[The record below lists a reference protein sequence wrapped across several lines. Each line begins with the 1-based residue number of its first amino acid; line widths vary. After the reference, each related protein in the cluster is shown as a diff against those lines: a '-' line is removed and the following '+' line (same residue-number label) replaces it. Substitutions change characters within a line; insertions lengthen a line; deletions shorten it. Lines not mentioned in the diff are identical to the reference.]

1 MPDSRIVTHE
11 RKFIRC
17 TVQKLLLKIAK
28 LRGTASFFA
37 HSDPSEI
44 THMKTPR
51 FFLSAAILALSTLVT
66 PARAVIDLDNDGVG
80 DVWRTKFSADA
91 LAAAADADGDGK
103 TNADEAKAGTDPF
116 SPTDIIK
123 VTDLSL
129 TGGNIQV
136 SWPSIIGKRYKVQSS
151 TDITNPSNWSDA
163 TGFLD
168 GSGGD
173 LQQSFP
179 AGGNVKFYRV
189 AVYEKDSDGDGVD
202 DWEEIQ
208 LGLDPESGYS
218 HGLSGQSDLAFV
230 TGALTAPSVVTIR
243 AAADEI
249 AENSLNP
256 GVISVVRTGGIKPIT
271 VNYTVGGGATAG
283 SDYTALT
290 GSVVLPMAATSA
302 TIIVTPTQDAAVES
316 PEAVIVTLSASPTYT
331 LGEPKTAAIIITDET
346 SANGTGLFARFYNEA
361 TNLNPDGGTAGVAPL
376 FTTPAVSRV
385 DATIDYDWPTATGSA
400 TVQGEGSPAVGV
412 NVDYFACR
420 WTGEVLPEFS
430 QIYTFSVEHNR
441 ATRLWVNGQL
451 LVNKWPNNG
460 ATDGNPSGTST
471 GTIPL
476 IAGVR
481 VPIVLEHF
489 ETTNTAECHLRWSSA
504 NQALQ
509 VIPASRMFPTV
520 APQITSPLEMY
531 TFVGGTPVNYQI
543 TASSSPTGFGAAN
556 LPPGLTVSALGL
568 ISGSPTQAG
577 EWNVVLT
584 ASNPNG
590 SGSAILKITVLQTSG
605 GVTREQWDGVT
616 GSSVASIPTGNGPT
630 STSLLTSL
638 QAPSNVADSYGARI
652 RGYITAAAT
661 GTYTFWLSGDDA
673 ARLYISDDE
682 EPVNAWL
689 RAELT
694 APSSVAPDWSTA
706 AKTEMLQMYAGRRYY
721 FEVLHKEDS
730 GSDNLAIGWAK
741 PGQPTTAPS
750 EVVPGYVLTQYIPAT
765 PLSGSSTLYTTAMGS
780 QGGAV
785 TGGFGSATL
794 LMSADKTTAKLF
806 FTYGNL
812 TTGVTAKHLHSSAD
826 GGQIVYDIDDF
837 SPGPDGSYTW
847 NITSVAGIT
856 DKDGD
861 NDSDAADVVK
871 LIENGDCYINIHTAN
886 YPNGEIRGNFRL
898 AAGSQTFTA
907 PPAPPSF
914 PDDHTDYAAASRFLS
929 QATFGASPA
938 NIAEVQ
944 ALGYEGWIDAQFAK
958 PITLAYPFVFEN
970 RARTDTEGPT
980 YGSSL
985 MTNSWWKNAVTA
997 EDQLR
1002 QRFTFALSEILVTS
1016 TADGSPLDDNAHA
1029 VSDYYDMLLAGHLD
1043 PADPNNQVNPVVNPV
1058 PKVLTGITGYG
1069 GSSTLNAGAF
1079 GNFRDILL
1087 SVTLHP
1093 AMGRYLDMVRNDKP
1107 NITTGQIPNENYAR
1121 EIKQLFSLGLNRLHP
1136 DGTLILDSKG
1146 LPIPTYDQDAII
1158 GFAHVFTGWD
1168 WWYADTTNPGGVRTS
1183 FGASTNYLE
1192 PMREVPVRHFTG
1204 QKRLLNNVVI
1214 PGLPTVGGLP
1224 LDPYATHSSTQY
1236 NDAAYRALPAQELLY
1251 SHDKIFNH
1259 PNVGPFICRQ
1269 LIQRLVTSTPSP
1281 GYVYR
1286 VVSKFNDNGSGVRG
1300 DMKAVVKAI
1309 LLDYE
1314 ARSVTARQA
1323 IGYGKQ
1329 REPIIRVTNIARA
1342 FPPQFSL
1349 NGTWQ
1354 QDGGGITIN
1363 TTAPHGITSGQTFA
1377 LTFGD
1382 STPAG
1387 TTPLALSGTYTTSTL
1402 GGTFTQTATS
1412 FAVRAKDAH
1421 RGTYAKT
1428 AGGLTVTVTS
1438 GANHGLATGTR
1449 AYVRFRDGALTT
1461 FSGLYPITVT
1471 SATVIT
1477 LDLPAGNEALATT
1490 GTPACDISVM
1500 TGSYSLPKPTAPA
1513 TTGTCTI
1520 TCNSEHGLT
1529 VGANVYFDFKL
1540 DTSNFSP
1547 VDDLLQVASV
1557 IDKYRFTVTA
1567 AYPVDG
1573 TGALVNGG
1581 TLSNQMVASAE
1592 TPVLDRGGH
1601 AAGYALAGGYGDFT
1615 VGNTDTSLG
1624 MTPMGSPT
1632 VFNFYLPDY
1641 QYPGEI
1647 AAAGLYT
1654 PEFQLTSD
1662 TTTIG
1667 QANYLYNG
1675 IFNPSYTTG
1684 ISSFNAG
1691 GADIAVDISPWMN
1704 IRPGSA
1710 TPWTDNDPANSAG
1723 DNLRNFIREMSK
1735 LLMAGQMS
1743 TAMEDEIY
1751 NYVTFRANPVSA
1763 PNTYTNISYT
1773 NGATT
1778 SYATATTTQL
1788 THRRDRA
1795 RSVIHLIVTS
1805 PQFTIQ
1811 K

>member
-1 MPDSRIVTHE
+1 MPDSRTVTHE
-11 RKFIRC
+11 KKFIHCR
-17 TVQKLLLKIAK
+17 VQKLLLRITKIRGQASK
-28 LRGTASFFA
+28 LA
-37 HSDPSEI
+37 HSDPSEF
-44 THMKTPR
+44 TQMKTPR
-51 FFLSAAILALSTLVT
+51 FFVSVAILALSSLIT
-66 PARAVIDLDNDGVG
+66 PARAVIDLDSDGVG
-80 DVWRTKFSADA
+80 DVWRMKFNGDA
-91 LAAAADADGDGK
+91 LAASADADGDGK

-129 TGGNIQV
+129 SGGNIQV

-151 TDITNPSNWSDA
+151 TDINNPSNWSDA
-163 TGFLD
+163 TSFLD

-179 AGGNVKFYRV
+179 ASGDTKFYRV
-189 AVYEKDSDGDGVD
+189 AVYDKDSDGDGVD

-218 HGLSGQSDLAFV
+218 HGLSGQADLAFV

-243 AAADEI
+243 AAADEL

-331 LGEPKTAAIIITDET
+331 LGEPKVAAIIITDET
-346 SANGTGLFARFYNEA
+346 SANGTGLFAQFWNEGPLSD
-361 TNLNPDGGTAGVAPL
+361 TVAPV
-376 FTTPAVSRV
+376 FPGTPPLTRV
-385 DATIDYDWPTATGSA
+385 DATVNFAWADGVSPS
-400 TVQGEGSPAVGV
+400 SPATTITH
-412 NVDYFACR
+412 NNFSSR

-430 QIYTFSVEHNR
+430 QIYTFYWSVNR
-441 ATRLWVNGQL
+441 GGRMWVNGKL
-451 LVNKWPNNG
+451 LANNWPPSPV
-460 ATDGNPSGTST
+460 ASAEYSGT
-471 GTIPL
+471 L
-476 IAGVR
+476 LLEAGKR
-481 VPIVLEHF
+481 YPIVIEQYD
-489 ETTNTAECHLRWSSA
+489 NSGTATAILSWSSA
-504 NQALQ
+504 NQAKQ

-543 TASSSPTGFGAAN
+543 TASANPTGFGAAN

-568 ISGSPTQAG
+568 ISGSPTQHG
-577 EWNVVLT
+577 EWNVVLS

-590 SGSAILKITVLQTSG
+590 SGSAILKMTVLQTSG
-605 GVTREQWDGVT
+605 GVTREQWDGIT
-616 GSSVASIPTGNGPT
+616 GSSVATIPTGNGPT

-638 QAPSNVADSYGARI
+638 QTPSDVADSYGARI

-661 GTYTFWLSGDDA
+661 GTYTFWLAGDDA

-721 FEVLHKEDS
+721 FEVLHKEDG
-730 GSDNLAIGWAK
+730 GSDNLAIGWSK

-750 EVVPGYVLTQYIPAT
+750 EVVPGYVLTQYIPAS

-806 FTYGNL
+806 FTYRNL

-886 YPNGEIRGNFRL
+886 YPDGEIRGNFRL
-898 AAGSQTFTA
+898 AAGSQTFNA

-914 PDDHTDYAAASRFLS
+914 SDDHTDYAAASRFLS

-958 PITLAYPFVFEN
+958 PTTLAYPYVFEN

-1016 TADGSPLDDNAHA
+1016 TSDGSPLDDNAHA

-1043 PADPNNQVNPVVNPV
+1043 PSDPNNQVNPVVNPV

-1158 GFAHVFTGWD
+1158 GFSHVFTGWD
-1168 WWYADTTNPGGVRTS
+1168 WWYADTTSPGGVRTS

-1224 LDPYATHSSTQY
+1224 LDPYAGHSSTQY

-1259 PNVGPFICRQ
+1259 PNVGPFVCRQ

-1314 ARSVTARQA
+1314 ARSTTARLA

-1329 REPIIRVTNIARA
+1329 REPVIRITNVARA
-1342 FPPQFSL
+1342 FPPQFNL
-1349 NGTWQ
+1349 TGTWQ
-1354 QDGGGITIN
+1354 QDGGAIFVN
-1363 TTAPHGITSGQTFA
+1363 TNSAHGITSGQTFA

-1387 TTPLALSGTYTTSTL
+1387 TTPLALSGTYATSTL

-1438 GANHGLATGTR
+1438 GTNHGLANGTR
-1449 AYVRFRDGALTT
+1449 AYVRFRDGALTA

-1471 SATVIT
+1471 STTVFT
-1477 LDLPAGNEALATT
+1477 LDLAAGNEALATS
-1490 GTPACDISVM
+1490 GTPTCDISLM

-1529 VGANVYFDFKL
+1529 VGANVYFDFKV

-1547 VDDLLQVASV
+1547 VDELLQVASV

-1567 AYPVDG
+1567 TYPVDG
-1573 TGALVNGG
+1573 NGVLVNGG

-1592 TPVLDRGGH
+1592 TPILDRGGH
-1601 AAGYALAGGYGDFT
+1601 TAGYALAGGYGDFT
-1615 VGNTDTSLG
+1615 IGNTDTALG

-1675 IFNPSYTTG
+1675 IFNPNYTTG
-1684 ISSFNAG
+1684 ISSFNNG
-1691 GADIAVDISPWMN
+1691 GADIPVDISPWMN
-1704 IRPGSA
+1704 TRPGSS
-1710 TPWTDNDPANSAG
+1710 TPWTDNDTANTAN

-1743 TAMEDEIY
+1743 SAMEDEIY
-1751 NYVTFRANPVSA
+1751 NYITFRAAPVTA
-1763 PNTYTNISYT
+1763 PNTYTNITYT
-1773 NGATT
+1773 NGNTS
-1778 SYATATTTQL
+1778 SYAALTGTSSTANTNAL